1 METFNLPDKPSH
13 FLVDHGYLER
23 IQDGPPVL
31 EIMIDE
37 ERG

>member
-1 METFNLPDKPSH
+1 METIKLPDKPRH
-13 FLVDHGYLER
+13 FLVDHGFLER

-31 EIMIDE
+31 EIITDE